1 LDAGRRIG
9 ALVATLLVIA
19 AAIAASAWGQPE
31 SWPMLQGGPS
41 HVGDATGAVAPPLV
55 REWRS
60 KPSDDE
66 RVGSLAV
73 VSGLAVG
80 VARTQVIA
88 WDPSTGQ
95 VRWTVDRANGP
106 ISGPAVDPSLGSG
119 GVLVFTEGDRPGKSA
134 LVGLD
139 LATQDRLW
147 SLPLGDLVRGM
158 PTLDAGR
165 VYVGARDAFV
175 YAADAATGKLV
186 WKVKTSGAVDATPAA
201 AEGKVFV
208 VSEVET
214 VGDVTLTALDA
225 STGRLQWSFD
235 QPRPVLGPTSAT
247 VADGVVYVGFGDPVV
262 RAFDAATGA
271 LQWSR
276 LVRASFSYRSSLAFA
291 GGSVYTLD
299 TAGGV
304 YRLDARTG
312 ERVWE
317 YRFPADVSWSSP
329 LVVGGYVYVG
339 LDDGTVAAVDV
350 PRGHLVW
357 EAVVGGAIGG
367 LAPAGDLL
375 LAPRA
380 TGGGGLLAFAHDPGG
395 VLIDEPSPTVLNL
408 PVALANF
415 AGAFL
420 VLTVL
425 LIALFRFAFRSRH
438 SPVPGGRDVEVAEP

>member
-9 ALVATLLVIA
+9 AVATLVVASIT
-19 AAIAASAWGQPE
+19 IAASAWGQPE
-31 SWPMLQGGPS
+31 SWPTLQGGPA
-41 HVGDATGAVAPPLV
+41 HVGVATGAAAPPLERV
-55 REWRS
+55 WRS
-60 KPSDDE
+60 KPSVDD
-66 RVGSLAV
+66 RVGAV
-73 VSGLAVG
+73 AVAPGIAVG
-80 VARTQVIA
+80 VARNRVIA
-88 WDPSTGQ
+88 WDPSSGQ
-95 VRWTVDRANGP
+95 IRWTVDRANGP
-106 ISGPAVDPSLGSG
+106 ISGPAIDPSLGAG
-119 GVLVFTEGDRPGKSA
+119 GILVFTEGDRPGKSA

-139 LATQDRLW
+139 LVTQERLW

-158 PTLDAGR
+158 PTLADGR
-165 VYVGARDAFV
+165 VYVGARDANV
-175 YAADAATGKLV
+175 YAADAATGKLL
-186 WKVKTSGAVDATPAA
+186 WKVKTAGAVDATPAA
-201 AEGKVFV
+201 AEGRVFV

-214 VGDVTLTALDA
+214 VGDVTLTALDG

-235 QPRPVLGPTSAT
+235 QPRPALGPTSAT
-247 VADGVVYVGFGDPVV
+247 VAGGVVYVGFGDPVV

-276 LVRASFSYRSSLAFA
+276 LVRASFSYRSSLALA
-291 GGSVYTLD
+291 GDGVYTLD
-299 TAGGV
+299 NAGGV

-329 LVVGGYVYVG
+329 LVVDGYVYVG

-350 PRGHLVW
+350 ARGHLVW
-357 EAVVGGAIGG
+357 EAAVGGEIGG

-380 TGGGGLLAFAHDPGG
+380 SGGGGLLAFAHDPGG

-408 PVALANF
+408 PIALANF

-420 VLTVL
+420 FLTGL
-425 LIALFRFAFRSRH
+425 LIGLFRFAFRPRH
-438 SPVPGGRDVEVAEP
+438 PPASTEREIDVAGP